1 MFAPRGGTTCRASDR
16 LKFASQLLPGPLWA
30 GVDHVAMSRK
40 EGLWLV
46 CHQAAS
52 QKPSIALV
60 CLPWAGGQAA
70 GYKKWME
77 HIHPRIELW
86 AAALPGREKRLME
99 PPVDDIHVAVA
110 KIAQVRVQHQ
120 RGCVHGL
127 MLCLCTQAM
136 KTAGLLARPFAIFG
150 HSMGSLLA
158 CVAGPRR
165 CPRCSRH
172 LHMGVATSIELTRLL
187 ASKYAASPVHV
198 FVGAMRAPNAPIINR
213 KLNYLL
219 PEPQFI
225 EHLRKVGG
233 LTVASPFTVPVTNAV
248 LVTTQLGGTPPEV
261 LENRELME
269 LFMPMLR
276 ADFKMVD
283 DYCSGTRG
291 AGRQAGKLPAGQ
303 VRLSYA
309 GYVWSQR
316 KARRWTALSH
326 PCLART
332 T

>member
-1 MFAPRGGTTCRASDR
+1 MLATRRVARSQANPTSLSSTKFVPRGGTTCRASDR

-30 GVDHVAMSRK
+30 GVDHEAMSRK
-40 EGLWLV
+40 EGAWLV

-120 RGCVHGL
+120 RGCWHGL
-127 MLCLCTQAM
+127 MLCLCAQAM

-165 CPRCSRH
+165 CPLCSRLLRPAH
-172 LHMGVATSIELTRLL
+172 GRRHQHRAHPFACIQVCGVACPRVCWRH
-187 ASKYAASPVHV
+187 AS
-198 FVGAMRAPNAPIINR
+198 
-213 KLNYLL
+213 
-219 PEPQFI
+219 
-225 EHLRKVGG
+225 
-233 LTVASPFTVPVTNAV
+233 
-248 LVTTQLGGTPPEV
+248 TQCTHHQQE
-261 LENRELME
+261 
-269 LFMPMLR
+269 
-276 ADFKMVD
+276 A
-283 DYCSGTRG
+283 
-291 AGRQAGKLPAGQ
+291 QLPA
-303 VRLSYA
+303 A
-309 GYVWSQR
+309 GAAV
-316 KARRWTALSH
+316 H
-326 PCLART
+326 
-332 T
+332 